1 MDTLTVLQ
9 RIVPELKDVLERR
22 YTLLRAV
29 RTFGP
34 VGRRTLTSE
43 LNISERTVR
52 SELDILRAQGL
63 IETGSSGVRLS
74 REGEIVLSRLDEMA
88 RKLYD
93 LAAVEQAMAAAFK
106 LQRVIIVPGDSDAD
120 PGVKR
125 DMAQVT
131 AAYLRSILRDGDILA
146 VTGGTTLAQVAESFP
161 GESFNR
167 RVTVVP
173 ARGGLG
179 EDIKIQANTIAVRLA
194 EKLGGSYRL
203 LHAPEDV
210 LPCYV
215 EQILRE
221 PRIRDVIA
229 LSRRADVLLHGIG
242 TAEEMARRRGFD
254 DETTM
259 DLIARGAVGEA
270 FGYYFN
276 AQGEIVYTTASVGL
290 RLHDL
295 ANIARVVAVGGG
307 RSKAW
312 AILAVLSTGRC
323 HVCITDEGAARKVMR
338 LKART
343 QIEGGV
349 TDDDQDWD

>member
-1 MDTLTVLQ
+1 MDTLTVMQ
-9 RIVPELKDVLERR
+9 KVVPELKDVLERR
-22 YTLLRAV
+22 YTILRAV
-29 RTFGP
+29 RTLGP
-34 VGRRTLTSE
+34 VGRRNLTHE
-43 LNISERTVR
+43 LGLSERTVR
-52 SELDILRAQGL
+52 SDLDILRAQGL
-63 IETGSSGVRLS
+63 VLASSEGVLLS
-74 REGEIVLSRLDEMA
+74 PEGEVVLARLDEMA
-88 RKLYD
+88 RKLHD
-93 LAAVEQAMAAAFK
+93 VAGLEAALGEIFG
-106 LQRVIIVPGDSDAD
+106 LQRVIVVPGDSDSD
-120 PGVKR
+120 PSVKR
-125 DMAQVT
+125 DMVQV
-131 AAYLRSILRDGDILA
+131 AGEYLRSILRDGDILA
-146 VTGGTTLAQVAESFP
+146 VTGGTTLAQVAECFP

-179 EDIKIQANTIAVRLA
+179 EDIRIQANTIAVRLA

-229 LSRRADVLLHGIG
+229 LSKRAKVLLHGIG
-242 TAEEMARRRGFD
+242 TAEEMARRRGLD
-254 DETTM
+254 DDTTM
-259 DLIARGAVGEA
+259 GLIARGAVGEA

-276 AQGEIVYTTASVGL
+276 AKGEIVYSTSSVGL

-295 ANIARVVAVGGG
+295 ENISKVVAVAGG

-323 HVCITDEGAARKVMR
+323 HVCITDEGAARRVMR
-338 LKART
+338 LKEST
-343 QIEGGV
+343 KTEGGV
-349 TDDDQDWD
+349 TDDHQDWD

>member
-1 MDTLTVLQ
+1 MDTLSIMQKV
-9 RIVPELKDVLERR
+9 VPELKEVLERR
-22 YTLLRAV
+22 YALLRAI
-29 RTFGP
+29 RTLGP
-34 VGRRTLTSE
+34 VGRRTLTHKLE
-43 LNISERTVR
+43 LSERTVR
-52 SELDILRAQGL
+52 SDLDVLRSQGL
-63 IETGSSGVRLS
+63 VLTGSEGVWLS
-74 REGEIVLSRLDEMA
+74 QEGDMVLSRLNEMA
-88 RKLYD
+88 RQLHHVAS
-93 LAAVEQAMAAAFK
+93 LERAVAAAFN
-106 LQRVIIVPGDSDAD
+106 LRRVIIVPGDSDQD

-125 DMAQVT
+125 ELAQMAGE
-131 AAYLRSILRDGDILA
+131 YLRSILRDGDILA
-146 VTGGTTLAQVAESFP
+146 VTGGTTLAQVAECFP

-167 RVTVVP
+167 QVTVVP
-173 ARGGLG
+173 GRGGLG
-179 EDIKIQANTIAVRLA
+179 EDIRIQANTIAVRLA

-215 EQILRE
+215 EQIMRE

-229 LSRRADVLLHGIG
+229 LSRRANVLLHGIG
-242 TAEEMARRRGFD
+242 TAEEMARRRGLD

-259 DLIARGAVGEA
+259 ELIARGAVGEA

-276 AQGEIVYTTASVGL
+276 AKGEIVYSTASVGL

-295 ANIARVVAVGGG
+295 DNIGKVVAVAGG

-323 HVCITDEGAARKVMR
+323 HVYITDEGAARKVMR
-338 LKART
+338 LKERI

-349 TDDDQDWD
+349 TDDHQDWD

>member
-1 MDTLTVLQ
+1 MDTFSVLQ
-9 RIVPELKDVLERR
+9 KVVPEVNDVLERR
-22 YTLLRAV
+22 YLLLRTI
-29 RTFGP
+29 RSMGP
-34 VGRRTLTSE
+34 VGRRSLTSKLE
-43 LNISERTVR
+43 LSERTVR
-52 SELDILRAQGL
+52 SDIDLFRAQGL
-63 IETGSSGVRLS
+63 VFCGSAGVWLTK
-74 REGEIVLSRLDEMA
+74 EGEVVLARLDDMA

-93 LAAVEQAMAAAFK
+93 MAGLEQEMTAAFNLK
-106 LQRVIIVPGDSDAD
+106 RVIVVPGDSDED
-120 PGVKR
+120 PMVKR
-125 DMAQVT
+125 DMAQV
-131 AAYLRSILRDGDILA
+131 AANYLRSTLRDGDILA

-161 GESFNR
+161 GEVFQR

-194 EKLGGSYRL
+194 ENLGGTYRL

-210 LPCYV
+210 LPCHI

-242 TAEEMARRRGFD
+242 TAEEMARRRGLD

-259 DLIARGAVGEA
+259 SLIARGAVGEA

-276 AQGEIVYTTASVGL
+276 SQGEIVYSTTSVGL

-295 ANIARVVAVGGG
+295 TKIQKVIAVGGG
-307 RSKAW
+307 HSKAW
-312 AILAVLSTGRC
+312 AILAVLSTGHC
-323 HVCITDEGAARKVMR
+323 QVCITDEAAARKVMR
-338 LKART
+338 LKDIT
-343 QIEGGV
+343 HSEGGNMN
-349 TDDDQDWD
+349 DNQNWD